1 MVKTNKQIIS
11 WKYLVIPGTIIFTV
25 VTLLRALGWLQGW
38 EWQLFD
44 IMLRSRPLES
54 PDERIVIVGIGEQDI
69 QSTLQS
75 YPISDQDLAQLINQ
89 LEQYDPIA
97 IGLDIVRD
105 LPTPPG
111 TTELNR
117 IFETRDNIFGVYTL
131 IGLTPIAP
139 NPTLKAKGQIG
150 FVDTITDDDGNYRRL
165 LLEQFRENN
174 DHHDG
179 PDYSLPLMLA
189 DYYLNKNY
197 GFVLEFG
204 RRDQMAMAFKQE
216 EPLSNP
222 PSVPPFVELPR
233 FTQNTG
239 AYVRAD
245 DGGVQI
251 LGQFRHHPQ
260 PFPEL
265 SFTDVINHNFAPE
278 QIEGKIVL
286 IGITATSEKDF
297 VDTKATLQNHSI
309 NKIYGVHF
317 LAHNTSQL
325 ISEVLDGERGLTSLP
340 EVGEYLWILGWTG
353 LMLLVIKR
361 SQSLPFFILIYGVSQ
376 GALVFG
382 SYGLLLGGWWLPVVP
397 VLIINT
403 VLAVAYLYYR
413 YNFDF
418 LSQELAIRQ
427 NAINEFFEEIHRTAL
442 QRCSLLSRALE
453 DPDFD
458 PSNLRQEIIAI
469 DQDIRQAYETIEAF
483 FDHHDQRVNP
493 QDLETK
499 INKLFQQ
506 QLDQILIKYQLN
518 HLALITNFEPYC
530 NHNLTQNQIYKLTQ
544 LIEEMIC
551 NIYKHGV
558 NVKRIKVEGTMQ
570 DVGYILS
577 FENSG
582 QPIDQAGI
590 KQLEHKKFI
599 KRLEQALN
607 GSFTVKALDQGT
619 LCQFRW

>member
-1 MVKTNKQIIS
+1 
-11 WKYLVIPGTIIFTV
+11 
-25 VTLLRALGWLQGW
+25 
-38 EWQLFD
+38 
-44 IMLRSRPLES
+44 MLKSRPLES

-69 QSTLQS
+69 QSTLTS
-75 YPISDQDLAQLINQ
+75 YPISDEDLARLINQ

-105 LPTPPG
+105 QATPPG
-111 TTELNR
+111 TMELNQ
-117 IFETRDNIFGVYTL
+117 IFEAKDNIFGVYTL
-131 IGLTPIAP
+131 IGPAPIAP
-139 NPTLKAKGQIG
+139 NPKLKAKGQIG
-150 FVDTITDDDGNYRRL
+150 FADTITDGDGNYRRL
-165 LLEQFRENN
+165 LLEQFREDN
-174 DHHDG
+174 DQHDG

-197 GFVLEFG
+197 GFVLKSG
-204 RRDQMAMAFKQE
+204 HRDKMAMAFGQE
-216 EPLSNP
+216 EPRSNRS
-222 PSVPPFVELPR
+222 SVPSFVELPR

-251 LGQFRHHPQ
+251 LGQLRHHPQ

-265 SFTDVINHNFAPE
+265 SFTDVINHNFSPE

-286 IGITATSEKDF
+286 IGVTATSEKDF
-297 VDTKATLQNHSI
+297 VDTKATLQQHSI

-325 ISEVLDGERGLTSLP
+325 ISQVLDGKRGLTSLP

-353 LMLLVIKR
+353 LMVLVIKR
-361 SQSLPFFILIYGVSQ
+361 SQSLPLFAVIYGVMQ
-376 GALVFG
+376 GTLLFG
-382 SYGLLLGGWWLPVVP
+382 SYGLLLVGWWVPVVP

-403 VLAVAYLYYR
+403 LLAAAYFYYR

-442 QRCSLLSRALE
+442 QRCSVLSRALE
-453 DPDFD
+453 DSDFD

-469 DQDIRQAYETIEAF
+469 DQDIRQAYQTIEAF
-483 FDHHDQRVNP
+483 FEHHDQGVNH
-493 QDLETK
+493 QGLETR
-499 INKLFQQ
+499 INELFQQ
-506 QLDQILIKYQLN
+506 KLDQILIKYQLHN
-518 HLALITNFEPYC
+518 LALITNFEPYC
-530 NHNLTQNQIYKLTQ
+530 NHNLTQNQIYKLIQ

-558 NVKRIKVEGTMQ
+558 NVKRIKVEGAMQ
-570 DVGYILS
+570 DVGYVLS
-577 FENSG
+577 FENNG

-607 GSFTVKALDQGT
+607 GVFTVKALDRGT
-619 LCQFRW
+619 LCQFRWQGELR